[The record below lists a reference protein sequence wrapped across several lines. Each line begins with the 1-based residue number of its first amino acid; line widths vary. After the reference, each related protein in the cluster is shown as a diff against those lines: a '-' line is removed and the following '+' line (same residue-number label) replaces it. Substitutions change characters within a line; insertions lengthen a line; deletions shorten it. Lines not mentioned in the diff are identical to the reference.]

1 MLVYKSGRLNREVI
15 PISKS
20 DYILRLSH
28 PTSGMVIETKFVSGS
43 NSDSQRK
50 ESLFKVYKEV
60 DGKYVIYEEFPI
72 KNKTVTET
80 FKDAVEFF
88 EDKIFEALKEE
99 PPQVKPN
106 KDEEPQPEP
115 NKIKEVP
122 IIGDIV
128 QIGNQYARVVDVNGR
143 NITTSKLSKKE
154 AMRILKNIK
163 NQQIS
168 DSVGKEA
175 SLQDITNSIFEQM
188 ESGNLNIKDGQVIM
202 EDGGEIDLFEQYE
215 KQPKELAEIVER
227 YEQRYADGEM
237 NYQDTNRFLKEVNE
251 IGYTFDYG
259 LDNEPFGLK
268 KLEEGGKL
276 DNVLY
281 FNVDDDNVQILRVSP
296 PPQAPPEGENPPPPP
311 PDEPEDVPD
320 NIKDPFQEDDENE
333 SDDDVTGGDDGTDD
347 EVTGGDDGADDDV
360 TGGDDDDFGQ
370 KPTKEFDIDELIDKI
385 NKAMEEGK
393 NQDDLKLD
401 SDIKVLENKLGT
413 KKIKTEFRK
422 KKLAKIGLGNQ
433 QLFATDNDERI
444 DNALNKIFE

>member
-60 DGKYVIYEEFPI
+60 DGKYVIYQEFPI

-99 PPQVKPN
+99 PPQVEPN
-106 KDEEPQPEP
+106 KDVEPQPEP

-128 QIGNQYARVVDVNGR
+128 QVGNQYARVVDVNER

-175 SLQDITNSIFEQM
+175 SLMDIAQSVMDDVNS
-188 ESGNLNIKDGQVIM
+188 GKATVKDGQVIM

-227 YEQRYADGEM
+227 YEQMYADGDM
-237 NYQDTNRFLKEVNE
+237 DYQDTNRFLKEVNE

-311 PDEPEDVPD
+311 PDEPEDVPE
-320 NIKDPFQEDDENE
+320 NIKDPFKEDDENE
-333 SDDDVTGGDDGTDD
+333 SDEGDDENESDEGDD
-347 EVTGGDDGADDDV
+347 ENESDEGDE
-360 TGGDDDDFGQ
+360 GDEDDFGQ
-370 KPTKEFDIDELIDKI
+370 KPTEEFDIDKLVDKI
-385 NKAMEEGK
+385 NKAMEQGK

-413 KKIKTEFRK
+413 KKVKTEFRK
-422 KKLAKIGLGNQ
+422 KRLAKIGLGNQ

>member
-311 PDEPEDVPD
+311 PEDVPD

>member
-15 PISKS
+15 PISKN

-60 DGKYVIYEEFPI
+60 DGKYVIYQEFPI

-88 EDKIFEALKEE
+88 EDKIFESLKEE
-99 PPQVKPN
+99 APQVEPN
-106 KDEEPQPEP
+106 KPEEPQPEP

-128 QIGNQYARVVDVNGR
+128 QIGNQYARVVDVNDR

-168 DSVGKEA
+168 DSVEKEP
-175 SLQDITNSIFEQM
+175 SLQEITDSVLEKM
-188 ESGNLNIKDGQVIM
+188 KSGNLNIKDGQVIM

-227 YEQRYADGEM
+227 YEERYLDGDM
-237 NYQDTNRFLKEVNE
+237 DYQDTNRFLKEVNE

-268 KLEEGGKL
+268 KMEDGGKL
-276 DNVLY
+276 DNVFY

-296 PPQAPPEGENPPPPP
+296 PPQAQHEGENPPPPP
-311 PDEPEDVPD
+311 PDEPEDVPE

-333 SDDDVTGGDDGTDD
+333 SD
-347 EVTGGDDGADDDV
+347 E
-360 TGGDDDDFGQ
+360 
-370 KPTKEFDIDELIDKI
+370 
-385 NKAMEEGK
+385 
-393 NQDDLKLD
+393 
-401 SDIKVLENKLGT
+401 
-413 KKIKTEFRK
+413 
-422 KKLAKIGLGNQ
+422 
-433 QLFATDNDERI
+433 
-444 DNALNKIFE
+444 

>member
-60 DGKYVIYEEFPI
+60 DGKYVIYQEFPI

-99 PPQVKPN
+99 PPQVEPN

-128 QIGNQYARVVDVNGR
+128 QIGNQYARVVDVNER

-175 SLQDITNSIFEQM
+175 SLMDIAQSVMDDVNS
-188 ESGNLNIKDGQVIM
+188 GKATVKDGQVIM

-227 YEQRYADGEM
+227 YEQMYADGDM
-237 NYQDTNRFLKEVNE
+237 DYQDTNRFLKEVNE

-268 KLEEGGKL
+268 KLQEGGKL

-333 SDDDVTGGDDGTDD
+333 SDEGDEGDERDEGDD
-347 EVTGGDDGADDDV
+347 
-360 TGGDDDDFGQ
+360 GDDDDFGQ
-370 KPTKEFDIDELIDKI
+370 KPTKEFDIDELVDKI
-385 NKAMEEGK
+385 NKAMEKGK

-413 KKIKTEFRK
+413 KKVKTEFRK
-422 KKLAKIGLGNQ
+422 KRLAKIGLGNQ

>member
-60 DGKYVIYEEFPI
+60 DGKYVIYQEFPI

-99 PPQVKPN
+99 PPQVEPN
-106 KDEEPQPEP
+106 KDVEPQPEP

-128 QIGNQYARVVDVNGR
+128 QVGNQYARVVDVNER

-175 SLQDITNSIFEQM
+175 SLMDIAQSVMDDVNS
-188 ESGNLNIKDGQVIM
+188 GKATVKDGQVIM

-227 YEQRYADGEM
+227 YEQMYADGDM
-237 NYQDTNRFLKEVNE
+237 DYQDTNRFLKEVNE

-311 PDEPEDVPD
+311 PDEPEDVPE
-320 NIKDPFQEDDENE
+320 NIKDPFKEDDENE
-333 SDDDVTGGDDGTDD
+333 SDEGDDENESD
-347 EVTGGDDGADDDV
+347 EGDESDEEDE
-360 TGGDDDDFGQ
+360 GDEG
-370 KPTKEFDIDELIDKI
+370 DEAVGPSRESSSVSPVIR
-385 NKAMEEGK
+385 
-393 NQDDLKLD
+393 
-401 SDIKVLENKLGT
+401 S
-413 KKIKTEFRK
+413 
-422 KKLAKIGLGNQ
+422 
-433 QLFATDNDERI
+433 
-444 DNALNKIFE
+444 